1 MSNSDLLWL
10 AESNNIEDV
19 YDADSLAQAVMAWD
33 YLCTQTKLTHQNV
46 LKAHKILMLHQKL
59 RPNEKGYLRRQN
71 VRVGSYVAP
80 KWETVCTKFDAWI
93 YMVNASLAMQLGIKD
108 DFVENYETRLN
119 EAYFHHMEFEG
130 IHPFIDGNGRIGRML
145 LNWELRQMG
154 MDAEVIYADKRAE
167 YYAMFD
173 RHRGLYDNTGN
184 KTK

>member
-1 MSNSDLLWL
+1 MKLIYLEWCDAVANPNWFEKDM
-10 AESNNIEDV
+10 AE
-19 YDADSLAQAVMAWD
+19 
-33 YLCTQTKLTHQNV
+33 H
-46 LKAHKILMLHQKL
+46 
-59 RPNEKGYLRRQN
+59 
-71 VRVGSYVAP
+71 
-80 KWETVCTKFDAWI
+80 WI

-145 LNWELRQMG
+145 LNWELRQME
-154 MDAEVIYADKRAE
+154 MDAEVIYADKRSE